1 MIPREFEEA
10 ESSIVCIVFDK
21 NPTLGKW
28 FTEYLNCGNFTLLS
42 VSFTA
47 DSILTRP
54 LIALARHIHSQP

>member
-10 ESSIVCIVFDK
+10 EEFIVYTVFDK

-42 VSFTA
+42 VSFTV
-47 DSILTRP
+47 DSILIRP
-54 LIALARHIHSQP
+54 LITLTCHMHSQP